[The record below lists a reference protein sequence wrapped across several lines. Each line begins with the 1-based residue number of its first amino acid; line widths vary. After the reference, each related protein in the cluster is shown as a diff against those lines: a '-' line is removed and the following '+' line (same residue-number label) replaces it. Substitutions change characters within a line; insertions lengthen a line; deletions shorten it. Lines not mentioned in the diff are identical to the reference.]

1 MRLVIP
7 IFLTIT
13 LCRNVDGFIWLPFA
27 NLGSMFETLKQTAF
41 HEKLDF
47 NEPDSQYSIFEFGK
61 DLFNNIGQYLTSAI
75 GNEDKMQIASN
86 LRELFNL
93 TTTTQTPKTPKRFRP
108 KIIPVDKPETT
119 APPTPRPPPTMFT
132 FPYTTPHFTTSTP
145 VPEIPITYDP
155 RPRFRYTTTTEPTII
170 KFVKTTKP
178 PTTTTEETE
187 TTEDDIIR
195 FTTTTQRVRFATFS
209 PNIPSTTTTATTTTT
224 TPTTTRPTTTTTQ
237 TTTTTTPR
245 TTTTTTTTTQPP
257 TTTTQPTT
265 TVLITESPKVFTK
278 PQYQIWPTT
287 TRPFIPTAEPM
298 ISSTEPFIR
307 PSHII
312 RNNVWKKVTPSVTP
326 EYTTS
331 VYWTTPMTVPTD
343 PPTTEEP
350 STTTMT
356 IPTPPTES
364 QLVYSSTAGI
374 PFIIKARK
382 FTRPPIIEKIA
393 VTSTPQVHKYDTCV
407 PDQRCSIKLKSFET
421 SDPLFQYC
429 YSHSTMID
437 NSIQDLLR
445 DTQTAT
451 SLPQHISWHSSV
463 TPEVVQLVQTLMSLY
478 RPSRCLVIGVFT
490 GLGLLGVAERVDSRG
505 IVVALEHPAYA
516 VFWDK
521 IGQKHARKLTA
532 TQMSR
537 IQMRTSE
544 SIEKSLPRLAT
555 NEPNTFDF
563 VFLDDFKRENYL
575 DDYEHAIRLIRS
587 GGLLIINQAL
597 NGGGVMS
604 SIDHMTNDDRVI
616 RNMNIRIKQDP
627 RVSASLLPYG
637 GGTWIVT
644 KN

>member
-1 MRLVIP
+1 MRPIIP
-7 IFLTIT
+7 IILLTIIST
-13 LCRNVDGFIWLPFA
+13 RPVHGFIWLPFA

-47 NEPDSQYSIFEFGK
+47 NEPDSQYSFLEFGK

-75 GNEDKMQIASN
+75 GNDDKMKIASN

-93 TTTTQTPKTPKRFRP
+93 TTTTVAPKTPKRFRP

-119 APPTPRPPPTMFT
+119 TIPQPMPTVFT
-132 FPYTTPHFTTSTP
+132 FPYTTPQFTTSTP
-145 VPEIPITYDP
+145 APEIPITYDP
-155 RPRFRYTTTTEPTII
+155 RPRFRYTTTTEPAII
-170 KFVKTTKP
+170 KFVKTTKAP
-178 PTTTTEETE
+178 STTTEEME

-209 PNIPSTTTTATTTTT
+209 PNVPVTTTTTEAPTTTTELHTTTTTTPYTTT
-224 TPTTTRPTTTTTQ
+224 TPTTTTTRTTTTV
-237 TTTTTTPR
+237 TTTTPE
-245 TTTTTTTTTQPP
+245 TSKA
-257 TTTTQPTT
+257 
-265 TVLITESPKVFTK
+265 L

-287 TRPFIPTAEPM
+287 TRPFIQTAKPI
-298 ISSTEPFIR
+298 ISSSESFIR
-307 PSHII
+307 PSSII
-312 RNNVWKKVTPSVTP
+312 RNNVWKKVTPAVTP

-331 VYWTTPMTVPTD
+331 VFFTTPMTTEAT
-343 PPTTEEP
+343 TTEEP
-350 STTTMT
+350 VTTTVT
-356 IPTPPTES
+356 YPISPTEVPF
-364 QLVYSSTAGI
+364 VYSSTAGI
-374 PFIIKARK
+374 PYIIKARK
-382 FTRPPIIEKIA
+382 FTRPPISEKIA
-393 VTSTPQVHKYDTCV
+393 VTSLPQIHKYDTCV

-521 IGQKHARKLTA
+521 VGQKHARRLTA

-597 NGGGVMS
+597 NSGGVMS

>member
-1 MRLVIP
+1 MRTATSFV
-7 IFLTIT
+7 LTIVIV
-13 LCRNVDGFIWLPFA
+13 NSVDGFIWLPFA

-41 HEKLDF
+41 HEKMDF
-47 NEPDSQYSIFEFGK
+47 NEPDSAYSFLEFGK
-61 DLFNNIGQYLTSAI
+61 EFFNGLGHFLTSSF
-75 GNEDKMQIASN
+75 GNEDKIKLASN
-86 LRELFNL
+86 LREIFNL
-93 TTTTQTPKTPKRFRP
+93 TTTTAASPKTPKRFRP

-119 APPTPRPPPTMFT
+119 TLPTPKPVPKVFT
-132 FPYTTPHFTTSTP
+132 LPYTTPLFFTSTP
-145 VPEIPITYDP
+145 APEPTTTTYDP
-155 RPRFRYTTTTEPTII
+155 KPKFRFTTTTEPLIV

-178 PTTTTEETE
+178 PITTTESLE

-195 FTTTTQRVRFATFS
+195 FTTTTERVRFATFS
-209 PNIPSTTTTATTTTT
+209 PNIPITTSPVPTTTSTT
-224 TPTTTRPTTTTTQ
+224 TPTTTTTPSTTTTSTSAPTPAP
-237 TTTTTTPR
+237 TTATTSTSTTTPKPF
-245 TTTTTTTTTQPP
+245 TTAP
-257 TTTTQPTT
+257 TELPKIFTRPT
-265 TVLITESPKVFTK
+265 
-278 PQYQIWPTT
+278 YQIWPTT
-287 TRPFIPTAEPM
+287 TRPATTTTEP
-298 ISSTEPFIR
+298 SSTEEIIR
-307 PSHII
+307 PSSII
-312 RNNVWKKVTPSVTP
+312 RNNIWKKVTPSVTP

-331 VYWTTPMTVPTD
+331 IVWTTPMTIPTD

-350 STTTMT
+350 YTPPMSF
-356 IPTPPTES
+356 PTPPSES
-364 QLVYSSTAGI
+364 QIVYSSTAGI
-374 PFIIKARK
+374 PFIIKAKK
-382 FTRPPIIEKIA
+382 FTRPPINEKIA
-393 VTSTPQVHKYDTCV
+393 VTSTPQVSKYDTCV
-407 PDQRCSIKLKSFET
+407 PDRRCSIKLKSFET

-437 NSIQDLLR
+437 DSIQDLLR
-445 DTQTAT
+445 DTQTA
-451 SLPQHISWHSSV
+451 SVLPQHISWHSSV

-490 GLGLLGVAERVDSRG
+490 GLGLLGIAERVDSRG

-521 IGQKHARKLTA
+521 VGQKHARKLTA

-575 DDYEHAIRLIRS
+575 DDYEHAIRLLRS

-637 GGTWIVT
+637 GGTWIVA

>member
-1 MRLVIP
+1 
-7 IFLTIT
+7 
-13 LCRNVDGFIWLPFA
+13 
-27 NLGSMFETLKQTAF
+27 MFETLKQTAF
-41 HEKLDF
+41 HEKMDF
-47 NEPDSQYSIFEFGK
+47 NEPDSQYSFLEFGK

-75 GNEDKMQIASN
+75 GNDDKMKIASN

-93 TTTTQTPKTPKRFRP
+93 TTTTEAPKTPKRFRP
-108 KIIPVDKPETT
+108 KIIPVDKPESTT
-119 APPTPRPPPTMFT
+119 LPTPRPLPTVFT

-145 VPEIPITYDP
+145 PPEITTTYDP

-170 KFVKTTKP
+170 KFVKTTKAP
-178 PTTTTEETE
+178 ITTTEEDS

-195 FTTTTQRVRFATFS
+195 FTTTERVRFATFS
-209 PNIPSTTTTATTTTT
+209 PNIPKTTTTIVYTTTTA
-224 TPTTTRPTTTTTQ
+224 PTTTR
-237 TTTTTTPR
+237 TP
-245 TTTTTTTTTQPP
+245 TTTTTTTTSTTTPSTTTTTMP
-257 TTTTQPTT
+257 TTTTTQFTT
-265 TVLITESPKVFTK
+265 THPVTEPPKLFTK

-287 TRPFIPTAEPM
+287 TRPFVQTPETL
-298 ISSTEPFIR
+298 ISSTEHFIR
-307 PSHII
+307 PSSII
-312 RNNVWKKVTPSVTP
+312 RNNIWKKVTPSVTP

-331 VYWTTPMTVPTD
+331 VFWTTPMPVPTD
-343 PPTTEEP
+343 LPIPEEP
-350 STTTMT
+350 FTTTMT
-356 IPTPPTES
+356 NPTPPSES
-364 QLVYSSTAGI
+364 QLVFSSTAGI
-374 PFIIKARK
+374 PFIIKAKK
-382 FTRPPIIEKIA
+382 FTRPPIMEKIA

-587 GGLLIINQAL
+587 GGLLVINQAL

-604 SIDHMTNDDRVI
+604 SIDYMTNDDRVI

>member
-1 MRLVIP
+1 MRPIIP
-7 IFLTIT
+7 IILLTIIST
-13 LCRNVDGFIWLPFA
+13 RPVHGFIWLPFA

-47 NEPDSQYSIFEFGK
+47 NEPDSQYSFLEFGK

-75 GNEDKMQIASN
+75 GNDDKMKIASN

-93 TTTTQTPKTPKRFRP
+93 TTTTVAPKTPKRFRP

-119 APPTPRPPPTMFT
+119 TIPQPMPTVFT
-132 FPYTTPHFTTSTP
+132 FPYTTPQFTTSTP
-145 VPEIPITYDP
+145 APEIPITYDP
-155 RPRFRYTTTTEPTII
+155 RPRFRYTTTTEPAII
-170 KFVKTTKP
+170 KFVKTTKAP
-178 PTTTTEETE
+178 STTTEEME
-187 TTEDDIIR
+187 TTED
-195 FTTTTQRVRFATFS
+195 V
-209 PNIPSTTTTATTTTT
+209 STTTPETSKA
-224 TPTTTRPTTTTTQ
+224 
-237 TTTTTTPR
+237 
-245 TTTTTTTTTQPP
+245 
-257 TTTTQPTT
+257 
-265 TVLITESPKVFTK
+265 L

-287 TRPFIPTAEPM
+287 TRPFIQVAKP
-298 ISSTEPFIR
+298 
-307 PSHII
+307 II
-312 RNNVWKKVTPSVTP
+312 RIHYIGFLHHSM
-326 EYTTS
+326 TTEA
-331 VYWTTPMTVPTD
+331 T
-343 PPTTEEP
+343 TTEEP
-350 STTTMT
+350 VTTTVT
-356 IPTPPTES
+356 YPISPTEVPF
-364 QLVYSSTAGI
+364 VYSSTAGI
-374 PFIIKARK
+374 PYIIKARK
-382 FTRPPIIEKIA
+382 FTRPPISEKIA
-393 VTSTPQVHKYDTCV
+393 VTSLPQIHKYDTCV

-445 DTQTAT
+445 IQDTQTAT

-521 IGQKHARKLTA
+521 VGQKHARRLTA

-587 GGLLIINQAL
+587 GGLLIINQVPRCQKVVTHFFLFQAL
-597 NGGGVMS
+597 NSGGVMS

>member
-7 IFLTIT
+7 FALILTS
-13 LCRNVDGFIWLPFA
+13 VGFADGFIWLPFA

-47 NEPDSQYSIFEFGK
+47 NEPDSQYSFLEFGK
-61 DLFNNIGQYLTSAI
+61 DLFNNIGQYLSSAI
-75 GNEDKMQIASN
+75 GNEDKLTIATN

-93 TTTTQTPKTPKRFRP
+93 TTSTPLPKTPKRFRP

-119 APPTPRPPPTMFT
+119 SKPTPRPMPTVFT

-145 VPEIPITYDP
+145 VPEVTSTYDP
-155 RPRFRYTTTTEPTII
+155 RPRFRYTTTTEPQII

-178 PTTTTEETE
+178 TTTTEDT

-195 FTTTTQRVRFATFS
+195 FTTTTERVRYATFS
-209 PNIPSTTTTATTTTT
+209 PNIPMTTST
-224 TPTTTRPTTTTTQ
+224 TPTTTTSTFPTSTTEKSTTAQPSTTTKPTTTS
-237 TTTTTTPR
+237 
-245 TTTTTTTTTQPP
+245 PP
-257 TTTTQPTT
+257 TTQVKTILPA
-265 TVLITESPKVFTK
+265 TEAQKIFTK

-287 TRPFIPTAEPM
+287 TRPMTSTSQAV
-298 ISSTEPFIR
+298 ISSTEQFIR
-307 PSHII
+307 PSSII

-331 VYWTTPMTVPTD
+331 VFWTTPMSVTAELPS
-343 PPTTEEP
+343 EP
-350 STTTMT
+350 STITML
-356 IPTPPTES
+356 IPTPPSEYQT
-364 QLVYSSTAGI
+364 VYSSTAGI
-374 PFIIKARK
+374 PFIIKAKK
-382 FTRPPIIEKIA
+382 FTRPPIVEKIA
-393 VTSTPQVHKYDTCV
+393 VTSAPHTNKYDTCV

-445 DTQTAT
+445 DTQTAS

-463 TPEVVQLVQTLMSLY
+463 TPEIVQLVQTLMSLY